1 MSNPWGSPIPKRF
14 NYFPLIWLV
23 YLIYPAVSLTD
34 EPPRDMLIGYAV
46 LALFI
51 ASYLRSFWY
60 ERGRLACA
68 ILNMI
73 LTGYFCI
80 LFSDPGFLT
89 MNFFTTAM
97 ISMLASTRQF
107 WTGMGI
113 LIGTSAITLWI
124 SGSHTRAAEW
134 VNILPPLIVL
144 FVFPFFL
151 RMFQNTRNL
160 KSELNVAQEE
170 IARLSKNEERQRIA
184 RDLHDT
190 LGHTLS
196 LITLKSELAEKLV
209 LKKPEQAIQEVKDI
223 QATSRAALKQV
234 RELVSGMNALSIREE
249 LNNTRAILEAAGIRL
264 SLSGEP
270 RKLGAP
276 PLVQNILGLCLREA
290 INNVVKHSK
299 ADTCS
304 IFLGEDAHE
313 LTLTVTDNGAGTELD
328 RPAGVSSGR
337 GLLGIKER
345 LELIQGTLIYSS
357 IPGKGTTLSVKVPK
371 VVKNQQL
378 GGVS

>member
-1 MSNPWGSPIPKRF
+1 MSNAWGSSFPKRF
-14 NYFPLIWLV
+14 NYFPLMWLV
-23 YLIYPAVSLTD
+23 YLIYPAVSLAD

-60 ERGRLACA
+60 ERGRLVFATV
-68 ILNMI
+68 NMI

-80 LFSDPGFLT
+80 LFSDPGFVT
-89 MNFFTTAM
+89 MNFFATAM
-97 ISMLASTRQF
+97 LSMLASSRQF

-113 LIGTSAITLWI
+113 LIGTSAIALWI
-124 SGSHTRAAEW
+124 SGSHTRAEEW

-160 KSELNVAQEE
+160 KSELNIAQEE

-234 RELVSGMNALSIREE
+234 RELVSGMNALSIQEE
-249 LNNTRAILEAAGIRL
+249 LNNTRAILEAAGIGL

-290 INNVVKHSK
+290 INNVVKHSR

-304 IFLGEDAHE
+304 IFLGEDTHE
-313 LTLTVTDNGAGTELD
+313 LTLSVTDNGPGAEID

-337 GLLGIKER
+337 GLLGMKER
-345 LELIQGTLIYSS
+345 LELIQGTLTYSS
-357 IPGKGTTLSVKVPK
+357 VPGKGTTLSVKVPK
-371 VVKNQQL
+371 VVKNQQF